1 MTSARSFLIRGLL
14 AGLIAGLVA
23 FGVAYV
29 VGEPAINAAIAI
41 EEAGG
46 LGDHHADHPAAAR
59 RQLRLPPRCRGS
71 LQSTVGLLTGTM
83 VAGVTLGGLLGVLSA
98 LALGRFGRLG
108 VRGVSVSLAAIGFVS
123 VSLMPFM
130 AYPPN
135 PPAIGHP
142 DTIGV
147 RTALYFIM
155 LAASIIAAVTAVLV
169 GRELA
174 ERWGAWYGT
183 LIAIAGYLPVTISA
197 MVLLPSYS
205 EVPADFPATVL
216 YEFRGGQSAD
226 PAGPL
231 GHARG
236 GARRAAVPAATSH
249 RRRKSLSL
257 TTRSSC
263 PDVIS
268 PPSPDVY
275 AEARSRL
282 DALAK
287 PVGRAGPARGFGRVA
302 GGLPGDLPATSLGPG
317 AGSDHGR

>member
-14 AGLIAGLVA
+14 AGLFAGLIA

-29 VGEPAINAAIAI
+29 AGEPAINAAIAI
-41 EEAGG
+41 EESGG
-46 LGDHHADHPAAAR
+46 LGAHHAHHPTADDSSGAAEVP
-59 RQLRLPPRCRGS
+59 RL
-71 LQSTVGLLTGTM
+71 LQSTVGLLTGTL

-108 VRGVSVSLAAIGFVS
+108 VRGVSLSLAAIGFVS
-123 VSLMPFM
+123 VSLMPFV

-183 LIAIAGYLPVTISA
+183 LIAIAGYLLVTISA
-197 MVLLPSYS
+197 MALLPSYS
-205 EVPADFPATVL
+205 EVPASFPATVL
-216 YEFRGGQSAD
+216 YEFRGASLLTQLALWAS
-226 PAGPL
+226 L
-231 GHARG
+231 GVALGELLYRLQ
-236 GARRAAVPAATSH
+236 RRSGVEV
-249 RRRKSLSL
+249 LE
-257 TTRSSC
+257 
-263 PDVIS
+263 PD
-268 PPSPDVY
+268 Y
-275 AEARSRL
+275 AEQLS
-282 DALAK
+282 
-287 PVGRAGPARGFGRVA
+287 
-302 GGLPGDLPATSLGPG
+302 
-317 AGSDHGR
+317 

>member
-14 AGLIAGLVA
+14 AGLFAGLIA

-29 VGEPAINAAIAI
+29 AGEPAINAAIAM
-41 EEAGG
+41 EESGG
-46 LGDHHADHPAAAR
+46 LGDHHAQHPTADDSSGAAEVP
-59 RQLRLPPRCRGS
+59 RL
-71 LQSTVGLLTGTM
+71 LQSTLGLLTGTL

-108 VRGVSVSLAAIGFVS
+108 VRGVSLSLAAIGFVS
-123 VSLMPFM
+123 VSLMPFI

-197 MVLLPSYS
+197 MALLPSYS
-205 EVPADFPATVL
+205 EVPAGFPATVL
-216 YEFRGGQSAD
+216 YEFRGASLLTQLALW
-226 PAGPL
+226 ATL
-231 GHARG
+231 GVALGELLYRLQ
-236 GARRAAVPAATSH
+236 RRSGVQVLE
-249 RRRKSLSL
+249 R
-257 TTRSSC
+257 
-263 PDVIS
+263 D
-268 PPSPDVY
+268 Y
-275 AEARSRL
+275 AEQLS
-282 DALAK
+282 
-287 PVGRAGPARGFGRVA
+287 
-302 GGLPGDLPATSLGPG
+302 
-317 AGSDHGR
+317 